1 MRALALAVLLALVAL
16 LLATAEGRAQADD
29 AETAQGGSAASN
41 AMGGGERGGAEGDLG
56 GGGSKPAG
64 GGSTPAEGG
73 GGAEE
78 GAVAEGGDAAGG
90 AGGGGG
96 AERSIGGSLGGVV
109 AAEPPA
115 EPPSLGAAKK
125 EDAGRVLLSIAG
137 LLAVLVLAYVA
148 ANPRVRRLE
157 RAIGLSSA
165 ITAGFPFVALGLIAR
180 HPRIGI
186 LTDDALE
193 ALQPLLHFGLG
204 WLGFLTG
211 ARFDVRAADTAPKNT
226 GLVVALQTSAPFA
239 VVLVACGAMMLAL
252 GLPWDDAT
260 FLRDAIVLATAAA
273 MTSPVAMRLIARP
286 EAGRHPLVFA
296 SELDEIAGIVGLA
309 LLAAYFRPRFLDAT
323 WEIPGTAW
331 LFVTLGMGL
340 TIGTVVYVVLRRPS
354 TSAEFLAVALGSVAF
369 AAGMA
374 TYLSLAAL
382 VVCFVA
388 GVVVTNLPG
397 EHREPLRDTLQ
408 QLERP
413 IYLVFLVLAGALWD
427 VADWRGWALMGVFIV
442 ARITG
447 LFVAAA
453 ALARRI
459 PDEIPRGELSLLV
472 VAPLSVMSIAIVVSA
487 QTLYSGLAVPWLLTA
502 VIGSA
507 VVMEILTQLWRR
519 FVLEGIVVHGH
530 DDEEP
535 VTAPAAPV
543 PPAPPEAPEEEE
555 PS

>member
-1 MRALALAVLLALVAL
+1 MRAVSIAVLLALVLTTGAS
-16 LLATAEGRAQADD
+16 LAQIAA
-29 AETAQGGSAASN
+29 GGSRADASMSGGSEPATGDAAR
-41 AMGGGERGGAEGDLG
+41 GTGGAEG
-56 GGGSKPAG
+56 
-64 GGSTPAEGG
+64 
-73 GGAEE
+73 
-78 GAVAEGGDAAGG
+78 G
-90 AGGGGG
+90 AGGEATTEGGSAGSGGTGG
-96 AERSIGGSLGGVV
+96 APGVGGASDGGAI
-109 AAEPPA
+109 AASAPPV

-137 LLAVLVLAYVA
+137 LLVVLVLAYVA
-148 ANPRVRRLE
+148 AHPRVRRMESAL
-157 RAIGLSSA
+157 GLSSA

-186 LTDDALE
+186 VTDDALE

-226 GLVVALQTSAPFA
+226 GLVVAFQTTAPFA
-239 VVLVACGAMMLAL
+239 IVLVACGAMMLAL

-273 MTSPVAMRLIARP
+273 MTSPVAVRLIARP
-286 EAGRHPLVFA
+286 QAGEHPLVSA
-296 SELDEIAGIVGLA
+296 SELDEIAGIVGLT

-397 EHREPLRDTLQ
+397 EHRAPLRDTLQ

-442 ARITG
+442 ARIAG
-447 LFVAAA
+447 LLVAAIG
-453 ALARRI
+453 LSRRI
-459 PDEIPRGELSLLV
+459 PDEMPRGELSLLV

-502 VIGSA
+502 VLGSA
-507 VVMEILTQLWRR
+507 VVMEILAQLWRR
-519 FVLEGIVVHGH
+519 FVLHGIVVSA
-530 DDEEP
+530 DDQAVPAAAAAADPVAASISADSPDLPTDEE
-535 VTAPAAPV
+535 AP
-543 PPAPPEAPEEEE
+543 
-555 PS
+555 S